1 MSNDAM
7 KRSGGRINKSF
18 LRPYLWL
25 IKLVSLIVPR
35 RFRIEWKQEWE
46 AELRYRESRLERRQK
61 LDWPNRFDLLRRS
74 SGSFRDALLLQPRR
88 LEDEM
93 FQDLRFG
100 IRLLFKN
107 PGMSAIAILTL
118 ALGIGA
124 NAAIF
129 SVVNGVLLKPL
140 PYPEP
145 ERLVRAFESTQ
156 GQPKFPMSPRNFL
169 DYREQ
174 NTVLE
179 SFAIYTRDDLEL
191 SLDDRPERLSALRI
205 SSGFFQTLGFQPLLG
220 REFTRDEELPDNN
233 RAVILSHG
241 LWQQRFGSDP
251 GIIGRKITLSGNPY
265 TVVGVMPTGLQHV
278 GGDYRSFPHG
288 ENVDVW
294 WPMNLSSKSPR
305 FAHFLNTIGRLKP
318 GVNREKAEAEF
329 NVIADQLAQQ
339 YPNTNKNWRIR
350 MIALHEELVGRTRTM
365 LFVIFGAVLFVLL
378 IACLNVA
385 NLMLVRATARE
396 REIAVRSALGAGQG
410 RIVRQLLTESLLIA
424 VLGGLSGLLL
434 AKLAINA
441 LIALGPEQIPRLHS
455 ITIDG
460 RILIFTTAVTF
471 LTGLLFGMAP
481 AFQNLRLNLHELL
494 KEGGRSASTG
504 KRHRRLRDFLVI
516 VEVGLALVL
525 LIGAGLLMRSF
536 LKLQQTDPGF
546 KPEGVLTMSL
556 SLPRTRHEKPE
567 QIIGFFQQLTERI
580 LALPGVRSAGAS
592 SDLPWTGYDENSS
605 FTIEGKS
612 FPPDQSPSGRYH
624 FVTPGYFSTIGTPL
638 IDGRDFDSGD
648 TTKAPQVIL
657 INQSMARR
665 YWPGERA
672 VGKRITFS
680 GQPKEEDWMTIAGVV
695 GDVNDYPNSIEAVP
709 AFYWPLS
716 QRPYR
721 TMFLAIR
728 TDTGPLGLVES
739 VRNEVR
745 MLDQDL
751 PVADVRALETI
762 AVAAVAGQRF
772 TLLLVGIFAL
782 TALILASI
790 GIYGVMSYL
799 VAQRTHEIGIRL
811 ALGAQ
816 ARDVLKIVV
825 RHGMSLAIIGAGL
838 GLIAAS
844 ALTRL
849 MSSLLFGVMPT
860 DPLTFIAISALLVAV
875 ALLACYLPARRATKV
890 DPLVALRYE

>member
-1 MSNDAM
+1 MRLKKLTSNWFP
-7 KRSGGRINKSF
+7 K
-18 LRPYLWL
+18 PYLWL
-25 IKLVSLIVPR
+25 IKLISLIVPR
-35 RFRIEWKQEWE
+35 RFRADWKQEWE
-46 AELRYRESRLERRQK
+46 AELRHRESRLERRQK

-100 IRLLFKN
+100 IRLLFKT
-107 PGMSAIAILTL
+107 PGMTLVAVLTL

-179 SFAIYTRDDLEL
+179 SFVIYTRDDLEL
-191 SLDDRPERLSALRI
+191 SLDNRPERLSALRI

-220 REFTRDEELPDNN
+220 REFTRDEESPDNN
-233 RAVILSHG
+233 RVVILSHG
-241 LWQQRFGSDP
+241 LWQRRFGSDP
-251 GIIGRKITLSGNPY
+251 TMIGQKITLSGNPY
-265 TVVGVMPTGLQHV
+265 TVVGVMPAGLQHV
-278 GGDYRSFPHG
+278 GGEYRSFPHG
-288 ENVDVW
+288 EGVDVW
-294 WPMNLSSKSPR
+294 WPMNLSLKSPR

-318 GVNREKAEAEF
+318 GVTRETAEAEF

-350 MIALHEELVGRTRTM
+350 MITLHEELVGRTRTM
-365 LFVIFGAVLFVLL
+365 LFVLFGAVLFVLL

-396 REIAVRSALGAGQG
+396 REIAVRSALGAGRG
-410 RIVRQLLTESLLIA
+410 RILRQLLTESLLIA

-441 LIALGPEQIPRLHS
+441 LIALGPEQIPRLQS

-460 RILIFTTAVTF
+460 HILIFTTAVTL

-481 AFQNLRLNLHELL
+481 AFQNLQMNLNELL

-504 KRHRRLRDFLVI
+504 KRHRRLRDALVI
-516 VEVGLALVL
+516 AEVGLALVL

-556 SLPRTRHEKPE
+556 SLPRARYEKPE
-567 QIIGFFQQLTERI
+567 QITGFYQQLTERV

-605 FTIEGKS
+605 FAIEGKT
-612 FPPDQSPSGRYH
+612 FPPNQSPSARYH
-624 FVTPGYFSTIGTPL
+624 FVTPGYFRTIGTPL
-638 IDGRDFDSGD
+638 IDGRDFNSGD
-648 TTKAPQVIL
+648 TNKAPQVIL
-657 INQSMARR
+657 VNQSMAQR
-665 YWPGERA
+665 YWPGEKA

-680 GQPKEEDWMTIAGVV
+680 DQPKEEDWMNIAGVV
-695 GDVNDYPNSIEAVP
+695 GDVKDYPNSVETVP

-716 QRPYR
+716 QQPLR

-728 TDTGPLGLVES
+728 TDTDPLSLIDS
-739 VRNEVR
+739 VRGEVR
-745 MLDQDL
+745 ALDKDL
-751 PVADVRALETI
+751 PVADVRALEII

-772 TLLLVGIFAL
+772 ALLLVGLFAL
-782 TALILASI
+782 TALMLAAI

-825 RHGMSLAIIGAGL
+825 RQGMSLAVIGAGL

-849 MSSLLFGVMPT
+849 MSSLLFGVKPT